1 MAFKP
6 QPLNSFRI
14 TVGGA
19 ETQLVARDLSPL
31 KRMPSLDLHGATL
44 DYDQAM
50 RLRNWL
56 SDWLGQ
62 HGNPSARITLA

>member
-1 MAFKP
+1 MPFKP
-6 QPLNSFRI
+6 QPLTSFRI
-14 TVGGA
+14 TVGGQ

-31 KRMPSLDLHGATL
+31 KRMACLDLHGATL

-62 HGNPSARITLA
+62 HGNPQIKTILG